1 MSAPRQKSGK
11 ALMPAVCSSCNV
23 ENPDGSQFCGACG
36 GALLKTA
43 AGPPLAPPPA
53 GLGAIEPPAG
63 AETGDD
69 PQHVELWR
77 EALESFYID
86 GELDA
91 DERLRLAQIRSEL
104 RARPATL
111 DAIEREVQHQFRPR
125 VAVKVQSGALAGVR
139 AGAHVS
145 VVVLIENI
153 DAEGYE
159 DAWCEL
165 LVDQLRYQ
173 RSEPLGRWRRF
184 SKERRT
190 FTFKVDEPGAIHAEL
205 RVVLIPRE
213 GLPIVARSRGGDLAF
228 QVDAAPAAGSAVVY
242 NIHSE
247 RIVGDIGTD
256 KGITVGGATPAPQ
269 QRPGEEWRTLVLEI
283 APQLIEAVA
292 AQRDAQRRKRVVER
306 PARYRAAE
314 LCISSGSQQRRVTLV
329 AGAVITAGRNATTP
343 SAQYRCN
350 DVKLRV
356 EPTSDPRCAAATQQ
370 ISGHAHFTVRC
381 DGRQVHLIDNSTHG
395 TIAGGQALS
404 RGSSARLD
412 DRTEIAVAGV
422 LRLLAEVF
430 RGTLRD
436 DPTGPPAL
444 DLPSEILDAR
454 LVGVDQPGQ
463 VDAIRL
469 RRGDNLATELEH
481 VILIRQARIGS
492 SPYDCI
498 QVRGAGVCERHA
510 RLLVD
515 RGQFWIELLSSEG
528 ALRLNSEALEVGQ
541 RVGLVPGDVLE
552 LGDARVLFA
561 PPAA

>member
-1 MSAPRQKSGK
+1 
-11 ALMPAVCSSCNV
+11 MPAVCSSCNV
-23 ENPDGSQFCGACG
+23 ENPDGSLFCGGCG

-43 AGPPLAPPPA
+43 AGPPPEAR
-53 GLGAIEPPAG
+53 GAIEPLAG
-63 AETGDD
+63 AETEDD

-86 GELDA
+86 GDLDS

-104 RARPATL
+104 RVRPESL
-111 DAIEREVQHQFRPR
+111 DAVERDVRRQFRPR
-125 VAVKVQSGALAGVR
+125 VAVKVQSAALAGVR
-139 AGAHVS
+139 VGAHVS

-159 DAWCEL
+159 EAWCEL
-165 LVDQLRYQ
+165 LIDQLRYQ

-213 GLPIVARSRGGDLAF
+213 GLPIVTRSRSGDLVFPVEAL
-228 QVDAAPAAGSAVVY
+228 PAAGSAVVY

-256 KGITVGGATPAPQ
+256 KGITLGAAMPSPPPQ
-269 QRPGEEWRTLVLEI
+269 PGDEWRTLVLEI

-314 LCISSGSQQRRVTLV
+314 LCIRSGSQQRRVTLV

-343 SAQYRCN
+343 STQYRCN

-370 ISGHAHFTVRC
+370 VSGHGHFTLRC
-381 DGRQVHLIDNSTHG
+381 DGQQVQITDNSTHG
-395 TIAGGQALS
+395 TIAGGQPLT

-430 RGTLRD
+430 RGTLRA
-436 DPTGPPAL
+436 DPAGPPAL
-444 DLPSEILDAR
+444 DLPAEVLDAR
-454 LVGVDQPGQ
+454 LVGVDRPGQ

-528 ALRLNSEALEVGQ
+528 ALRLNNEALEIGQ
-541 RVGLVPGDVLE
+541 RIGLVPGDVLE
-552 LGDARVLFA
+552 LGDARILFA